1 MTDEQRAEPGDL
13 KVGDFVS
20 WNSSGGR
27 ARGRIDRV
35 VRDGTIDVPDSSF
48 TIAGTEDDPAARSR
62 CIATARQL
70 IARSSKFNPYEDCCY
85 WMLTRHR

>member
-13 KVGDFVS
+13 KAGDFVS

-35 VRDGTIDVPDSSF
+35 VRDGTIDVPRFQFYD
-48 TIAGTEDDPAARSR
+48 
-62 CIATARQL
+62 
-70 IARSSKFNPYEDCCY
+70 Y
-85 WMLTRHR
+85 WH